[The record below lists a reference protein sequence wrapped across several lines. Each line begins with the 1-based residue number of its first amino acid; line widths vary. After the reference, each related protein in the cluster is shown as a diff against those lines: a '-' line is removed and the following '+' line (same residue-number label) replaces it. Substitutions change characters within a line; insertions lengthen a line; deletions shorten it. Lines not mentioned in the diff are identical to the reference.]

1 MKKIYQNSF
10 LLKISLMLMLLGIG
24 ELGFAQK
31 NKSTSPTF
39 AYDTT
44 YFNSLEWR
52 NIGPFRGGRSAAVT
66 GVPGQPNLY
75 YFGAAGGGVWRT
87 TDAGASW
94 ENISDGYFGGSIGAV
109 AVSESDP
116 NVIYVGGG
124 EKTVRG
130 NVSHGLGMWKSVD
143 AGKTWEQIG
152 LKDSRHITRIRIH
165 PNNPD
170 LVYAAALGHLFGP
183 NQERGVFR
191 SKDGGKTWEKSLF
204 ANDNAG
210 AMDLIIDPVN
220 PRILFAST
228 WRVRRTPYT
237 LESGGEGSAL
247 WKSTDGGDNWTEL
260 TKESEG
266 LPKGILGIIGV
277 TVSPVNH
284 ELVWAIIEA
293 NDGGVFRSDNGGKT
307 WRKLTDNRNLR
318 QRAWYYTRI
327 YADTKNE
334 DLVYVLNVQFHRSKD
349 GGKTYETISTPHSD
363 HHDLWISPENPNH
376 MIIADD
382 GGAQVSLNGGESWST
397 YENQPTSQLYRITT
411 DNHFPYRIYSGQQDN
426 SALRIASR
434 SDDSQ
439 ITERDWQETAG
450 GESGHIVANPNNP
463 DIVYGGSYGGF
474 LTRLNHKT
482 SEIRAV
488 DVYPDNHMGWA
499 AKDVRYRFQW
509 NFPILFSPHD
519 PNILYCAA
527 NVLFKTTNEGQSWE
541 AISPDLTRNDTTR
554 MEASGGPLTK
564 DNTSVEY
571 YGTIFAV
578 AEAPNEKGVIWTGSD
593 DGLVYITRD
602 EGKNW
607 TNVTPKGMP
616 EWMMINSIEPHP
628 FIKGG
633 CYVAGTRY
641 KSDDFTP
648 YLYKTTDYGKTWTKI
663 TNGIA
668 NDHFTRVLRADPD
681 KQGILYAGTELG
693 MYVSFDDGANW
704 QSLQL
709 NIPQVPITDL
719 AIKENDLIAA
729 TQGRGY
735 WILDNI
741 SLLHQ
746 LEPSIKSAKYQLFK
760 PEPTYNNMGGQRR
773 DSKFAGKNPISGV
786 GIHYY
791 LAQKPDTSN
800 VVSLEILDPQGKLI
814 KKYSTKLT
822 PEEKKEG
829 KVGELEA
836 KKGANLFAWNM
847 RYPEAA
853 TFDGLILWFGGTQ
866 GAEALP
872 GTYQAKLTVGDDTQM
887 ETFEIVKDP
896 RLSASQS
903 DLQARFD
910 LLMSIRDKLTE
921 THESIKKIREIRGL
935 MKAYTD
941 RLEGEDEYKSVLELS
956 KEINKK
962 LTKVEE
968 TLYQVKNRS
977 GQDPL
982 NYPVRLN
989 NRLSALG
996 TMTGYGYN
1004 KPTSQMYDVQKDITS
1019 KIDAELN
1026 KFNEIVGQDLPKLND
1041 LIYQL
1046 KVPAIQIDK
1055 PTGNP

>member
-1 MKKIYQNSF
+1 MFF
-10 LLKISLMLMLLGIG
+10 LFLGISQS
-24 ELGFAQK
+24 GFTQK
-31 NKSTSPTF
+31 NKTSSTAI
-39 AYDTT
+39 AYDTS

-52 NIGPFRGGRSAAVT
+52 NIGPFRGGRAAAVT

-75 YFGAAGGGVWRT
+75 YFGATGGGVWKT

-94 ENISDGYFGGSIGAV
+94 QNISDGYFGGSIGAV
-109 AVSESDP
+109 AVSASDP

-130 NVSHGLGMWKSVD
+130 NVSHGLGMWKSVN
-143 AGKTWEQIG
+143 AGKTWEHIG
-152 LKDSRHITRIRIH
+152 LKDSRHITRIRID
-165 PNNPD
+165 PKNPD

-191 SKDGGKTWEKSLF
+191 SKDGGKTWEKILF
-204 ANDNAG
+204 SNENAG
-210 AMDLIIDPVN
+210 AFELIIDPLN

-228 WRVRRTPYT
+228 WRVRRTPYS

-247 WKSTDGGDNWTEL
+247 WKSTDGGDTWTNL
-260 TKESEG
+260 SKESEG
-266 LPKGILGIIGV
+266 LPKGTLGIIGI
-277 TVSPVNH
+277 TVSPVNN
-284 ELVWAIIEA
+284 ERVWAIIEA
-293 NDGGVFRSDNGGKT
+293 NEGGVFRSDNGGKT
-307 WRKLTDNRNLR
+307 FRKVSEDRNLR

-327 YADTKNE
+327 YADTQNE

-349 GGKTYETISTPHSD
+349 GGKTYESISTPHSD
-363 HHDLWISPENPNH
+363 HHDLWISPTNPQH

-397 YENQPTSQLYRITT
+397 YENQPTSQLYRIST

-434 SDDSQ
+434 SNDRS

-450 GESGHIVANPNNP
+450 GESGHIAPHPTNP

-474 LTRLNHKT
+474 LTRFNHQT
-482 SEIRAV
+482 NEIRAV

-499 AKDVRYRFQW
+499 AKDLKYRFQW

-578 AEAPNEKGVIWTGSD
+578 AEAQNEAGVIWTGSD
-593 DGLVYITRD
+593 DGLIHVTRD
-602 EGKNW
+602 GGKTW
-607 TNVTPKGMP
+607 TNVSPKGMP
-616 EWMMINSIEPHP
+616 EWMMINSIDPHP

-641 KSDDFTP
+641 KSDDFAP

-663 TNGIA
+663 TNGIP
-668 NDHFTRVLRADPD
+668 NEHFTRVLRADPT
-681 KQGILYAGTELG
+681 KQGLLYAGTELG
-693 MYVSFDDGANW
+693 VYVSFDDGANW

-709 NIPQVPITDL
+709 NLPQVPITDL

-729 TQGRGY
+729 TQGRSY
-735 WILDNI
+735 WIMDNI
-741 SLLHQ
+741 SMLHQ
-746 LEPSIKSAKYQLFK
+746 LNPAIKTSNSKLFK
-760 PEPTYNNMGGQRR
+760 PEATYNNMGGQSR

-791 LAQKPDTSN
+791 LAQKPDTSR
-800 VVSLEILDPQGKLI
+800 VVSLEILDPQGKRI
-814 KKYSTKLT
+814 KKYSSKLT
-822 PEEKKEG
+822 DEEKKEG
-829 KVGELEA
+829 KVGNLSP
-836 KKGANLFAWNM
+836 KKGANLFVWNM

-853 TFDGLILWFGGTQ
+853 TFEGLILWFGGTQ
-866 GAEALP
+866 GPEAVP
-872 GTYQAKLTVGDDTQM
+872 GTYQAKLTVGEETQTQ
-887 ETFEIVKDP
+887 TFEILKDP

-903 DLQARFD
+903 DLQAQFN
-910 LLMSIRDKLTE
+910 LLMEIRDKLTE
-921 THESIKKIREIRGL
+921 THESIKKIREARSLI
-935 MKAYTD
+935 KAYTARISD
-941 RLEGEDEYKSVLELS
+941 KPEYKEISDLS
-956 KEINKK
+956 NKINTAISDIEK
-962 LTKVEE
+962 

-996 TMTGYGYN
+996 TMAGYGYN
-1004 KPTSQMYDVQKDITS
+1004 KPTSQMYAVQKDITS
-1019 KIDAELN
+1019 KIDAELS
-1026 KFNEIVGQDLPKLND
+1026 KLKEVMEKDLPRLNE
-1041 LIYQL
+1041 LIYQM
-1046 KVPAIQIDK
+1046 KIPAIVLED
-1055 PTGNP
+1055 